1 MDYPMLKVISEMID
15 SLPQGLKEI
24 NGIGTTIVLTKKSHK
39 DYGDMSRYA
48 ILISASGGQVMMSAL
63 RIHTT
68 PYYTNISGNL
78 VSGVSYNS
86 SDRTITITLSAQ
98 FRVSGLLFNDDVTD
112 TVTFSNA

>member
-1 MDYPMLKVISEMID
+1 MDYPMLKVINEMID
-15 SLPQGLKEI
+15 TLPKGLKEI
-24 NGIGTTIVLTKKSHK
+24 NGSGTTIVLTKKSNK
-39 DYGDMSRYA
+39 DYGNMARYA

-86 SDRTITITLSAQ
+86 SDKTITITLSAQ
-98 FRVSGLLFNDDVTD
+98 FRVSGLLFNDDVTSAIN
-112 TVTFSNA
+112 FS